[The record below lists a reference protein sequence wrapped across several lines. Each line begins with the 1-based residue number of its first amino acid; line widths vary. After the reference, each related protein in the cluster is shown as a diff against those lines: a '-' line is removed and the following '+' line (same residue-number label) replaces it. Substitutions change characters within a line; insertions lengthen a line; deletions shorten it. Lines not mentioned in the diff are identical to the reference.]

1 MKKIISILTAFSL
14 MIAVISCGGNKEA
27 NQTSQNTN
35 SQTSSDN
42 QSKQTETKKEFF
54 DMKYVYKGVRV
65 DKAKFDEE
73 VKNIREND
81 EYAKRN
87 FDFLNR
93 KFANDNER
101 KKYSIE
107 FISNVNYVPFSETF
121 SSWDRYNEDLTDYY
135 ADEYLYVEQNLA
147 LKKAREELLKLNK
160 KDADVYLA

>member
-1 MKKIISILTAFSL
+1 MKKIISILTAFIL
-14 MIAVISCGGNKEA
+14 MIAVISCGGGNKEA

-35 SQTSSDN
+35 EQQTISSVN
-42 QSKQTETKKEFF
+42 QSKQTDNQKEFF

-73 VKNIREND
+73 LKNARQNN

-107 FISNVNYVPFSETF
+107 FISNVNYDSFSETF
-121 SSWDRYNEDLTDYY
+121 SSWDR
-135 ADEYLYVEQNLA
+135 
-147 LKKAREELLKLNK
+147 
-160 KDADVYLA
+160 